1 MGRQDRATSGATRAA
16 GLTRTELP
24 CVTRH
29 AVLAPALRALRSL
42 SRSSVNAIAHEAAVC
57 CDKHAQ
63 DRHVTIFLHR
73 IASPAA
79 SASQVYG
86 SLSTRI
92 LACRDSDT
100 VTVARTSHASHASG
114 RVRTVVSASPRVG
127 ASAAAAFCH
136 LSEHTSR
143 DIAPTCV
150 HMEALTVSGGLD
162 QYVARPSL
170 SLSHGLETRAKLAP
184 ACLTL
189 ARTGCE
195 KNAYRCTRNG
205 SVDS

>member
-92 LACRDSDT
+92 LACLDSDT

-127 ASAAAAFCH
+127 ASALLLHFAICRSTLHATLRLLAFIWRRSLCRAAWI
-136 LSEHTSR
+136 STWR
-143 DIAPTCV
+143 AP
-150 HMEALTVSGGLD
+150 
-162 QYVARPSL
+162 L
-170 SLSHGLETRAKLAP
+170 SLSRMAWRHGL
-184 ACLTL
+184 
-189 ARTGCE
+189 
-195 KNAYRCTRNG
+195 
-205 SVDS
+205 S